1 MICCINR
8 LKGKI
13 WIHFN
18 SYPRKHL
25 IKSSIHSWFYFIY
38 FFSILDLKKNSLAVG
53 SQQTF
58 YKGLDSKYF
67 RAKWNFHTFF
77 VGIQNGIVTLED
89 WQFLIKLN
97 IYWPYNTAVP
107 LLDIYP
113 REMKTYNIHTK
124 ICICK
129 FIAVSFR
136 LQKIAISLNVFSW
149 TLRK

>member
-1 MICCINR
+1 MI
-8 LKGKI
+8 L
-13 WIHFN
+13 
-18 SYPRKHL
+18 
-25 IKSSIHSWFYFIY
+25 FYFIY
-38 FFSILDLKKNSLAVG
+38 LFFHSWLKKNSLAVG

-58 YKGLDSKYF
+58 YKGLDSKYC

-77 VGIQNGIVTLED
+77 CGNSEWYSHSGRLAVSHKVKHILTMKNC
-89 WQFLIKLN
+89 QFLIKLN

-113 REMKTYNIHTK
+113 REMKTYIHTR